1 MDAQAQWKQIL
12 DEVKTQVS
20 GSNFK
25 AWFSQTGIESISEG
39 KVVIKV
45 PSSFHKQQ
53 LIARYEAILLDAS
66 SKVLN
71 QTALL
76 EFVVDSSVAK
86 KKAAPEQSP
95 EQGFFEMPIRSNHP
109 TFNLNPKYT
118 LENFVVGLTN
128 NLAFAAAQAV
138 VDNPGITY
146 NPLYIYGP
154 SGVGKTHLMQAIANE
169 MIAKNPDTK
178 AVFASSERFMNDFV
192 ESIKSKS
199 TESFRHKYR
208 SCDILL
214 LDDIQFISGKDSTQ
228 EEFFHAFNDLHSR
241 NSQLVFTSDRP
252 PNEIEKLESRLAS
265 RFQGGL
271 MVDVQLP
278 DFDTRMAILKAK
290 LSEKGE
296 SLSEEFLN
304 MIAAAITSNTRELE
318 GKLTQ
323 LLQRRKLTGQP
334 LTEDMVIK
342 VLGSRPVEKVQS
354 LDPNKVLEG
363 TTKYFSVNLS
373 DILGPRRQ
381 KELVLPRQI
390 AMFLM
395 YEECKTPFEKIGE
408 ILGGRDHT
416 TIMHGVDKIRE
427 VLTRDSETQRIVGEI
442 KQQLG
447 T

>member
-1 MDAQAQWKQIL
+1 MDTQNTWKQIL
-12 DEVKTQVS
+12 EGVKNQIS
-20 GSNFK
+20 GNNFK
-25 AWFSQTGIESISEG
+25 AWFSQTAIDSIEEG
-39 KVVIKV
+39 KIIIKV
-45 PSSFHKQQ
+45 PSAFHKQQ
-53 LIARYEAILLDAS
+53 LIARYEGVLIEAG

-71 QTALL
+71 LQAYL
-76 EFVVDSSVAK
+76 EFVVDPGLGK
-86 KKAAPEQSP
+86 KKVTLEAEPN
-95 EQGFFEMPIRSNHP
+95 QGFFEIPVKSYTTLSINS
-109 TFNLNPKYT
+109 KYT

-138 VDNPGITY
+138 VDNPGVAY

-154 SGVGKTHLMQAIANE
+154 SGVGKTHLMQAIANA
-169 MIAKNPDTK
+169 MIARNPDTK

-228 EEFFHAFNDLHSR
+228 EEFFHTFNDLHSR

-296 SLSEEFLN
+296 SLPEEYLN
-304 MIAAAITSNTRELE
+304 MVAESITSNTRELE

-323 LLQRRKLTGQP
+323 LLQRRRLTGQP
-334 LTEDMVIK
+334 LTEEAVIK
-342 VLGSRPVEKVQS
+342 VLGSRPIEKNQT
-354 LDPNKVLEG
+354 LNPNRILEG
-363 TTKYFSVNLS
+363 TTKYFSVSLS

-381 KELVLPRQI
+381 KQLVLPRQI

-427 VLTRDSETQRIVGEI
+427 VVNRDTEIQRIIGEI
-442 KQQLG
+442 KQQLS
-447 T
+447 

>member
-1 MDAQAQWKQIL
+1 MDAQTVWKQIL
-12 DEVKTQVS
+12 EEIKAEVSVN
-20 GSNFK
+20 NFK
-25 AWFSQTGIESISEG
+25 AWFSQTAIESIDQG
-39 KVVIKV
+39 RITIKV
-45 PSSFHKQQ
+45 PSAFHRQQ
-53 LIARYEAILLDAS
+53 LLARYEATIVEAG

-71 QTALL
+71 TPAYL
-76 EFVVDSSVAK
+76 EFIVDASLGR
-86 KKAAPEQSP
+86 KKATIEASP
-95 EQGFFEMPIRSNHP
+95 EQGFFEIPVKTTHTVSNI
-109 TFNLNPKYT
+109 NPKFT

-138 VDNPGITY
+138 VENPGIAY

-154 SGVGKTHLMQAIANE
+154 SGVGKTHLMQAIANAL
-169 MIAKNPDTK
+169 ISKNPQTK

-192 ESIKSKS
+192 ESIKTKS
-199 TESFRHKYR
+199 TESFRHRYR

-228 EEFFHAFNDLHSR
+228 EEFFHTFNDLHSR

-296 SLSEEFLN
+296 SLSEEYLN
-304 MIAAAITSNTRELE
+304 MIAESVTSNTRELE

-323 LLQRRKLTGQP
+323 LLQRRKLSGQP
-334 LTEDMVIK
+334 LTEEEVLK
-342 VLGSRPVEKVQS
+342 VLGSRPLEKNRSVN
-354 LDPNKVLEG
+354 PNKILQS
-363 TTKYFSVNLS
+363 TIKYFSVNLE
-373 DILGPRRQ
+373 DVLGPRRQ

-416 TIMHGVDKIRE
+416 TIMHGVDKIRA
-427 VLTRDSETQRIVGEI
+427 VAGRDMEIQRIIGEI

-447 T
+447 